1 LILTIERKQ
10 IPPDIT
16 VLEMMGRIIMG
27 NTSRDVERKVS
38 EALRENAKKII
49 FDLTG
54 VMALDSTGVGIIVV
68 CKGKISK
75 EGGELRIVG
84 ANGLVQ
90 DVLKMTSVDKLV
102 LMFPTVQEAAAHF

>member
-1 LILTIERKQ
+1 MGSITSRRHLILTIERKQ

-27 NTSRDVERKVS
+27 NTARDGERKGT
-38 EALRENAKKII
+38 EALRENVQKII
-49 FDLTG
+49 FPLTR
-54 VMALDSTGVGIIVV
+54 VMALDSRGVGIIVV
-68 CKGKISK
+68 CKGQISK

-90 DVLKMTSVDKLV
+90 
-102 LMFPTVQEAAAHF
+102 EI